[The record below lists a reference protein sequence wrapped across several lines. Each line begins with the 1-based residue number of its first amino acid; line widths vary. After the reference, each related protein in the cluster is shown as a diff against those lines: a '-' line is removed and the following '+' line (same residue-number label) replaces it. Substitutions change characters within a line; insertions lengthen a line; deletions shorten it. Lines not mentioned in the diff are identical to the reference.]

1 MVPLGNIRPNSPKGL
16 IFSEVLSLHWLKIG
30 GILDFGKTHELNI
43 GSQLIAICIRKM
55 RDILRSDLIQLSHNS
70 IDFRCIPLFKIV
82 LI

>member
-1 MVPLGNIRPNSPKGL
+1 M
-16 IFSEVLSLHWLKIG
+16 
-30 GILDFGKTHELNI
+30 LDFGKTHELNI

-55 RDILRSDLIQLSHNS
+55 RDILRSDLIKLSHNS